1 MSSVNRRY
9 FESLMADRRMSLRAL
24 AQKMDMG
31 HSQLSLTFS
40 GARRPQLDEAAQL
53 SQIFGEPLH
62 RVVEALGVTIA
73 PASGS
78 RVSVVGVVGGD
89 GTVTM
94 HQKGTVERTMAPEG
108 LSPDIV
114 AVQVRAPGSPL
125 DWIDGA
131 VFFCRPPDGVDAAS
145 LGRFCLVKVKD
156 GPAAVAGVRR
166 GYLDGSHNLVGPYAV
181 QNVALE
187 WASPILVTR
196 N

>member
-1 MSSVNRRY
+1 MSSVNRRH

-24 AQKMDMG
+24 AQKMGMG
-31 HSQLSLTFS
+31 HSQLSPTFS
-40 GARRPQLDEAAQL
+40 GTRRPQLDEAAQL

-94 HQKGTVERTMAPEG
+94 HPKGTVERTMAPEG
-108 LSPDIV
+108 LPPDV
-114 AVQVRAPGSPL
+114 AAVQVRAPGSPL
-125 DWIDGA
+125 DWIDGT
-131 VFFCRPPDGVDAAS
+131 VMFFRPADGVDSAS
-145 LGRFCLVKVKD
+145 LGRLCLVQIKD

-166 GYLDGSHNLVGPYAV
+166 GYLDGSHNLVGPYAM
-181 QNVALE
+181 QNATLE
-187 WASPILVTR
+187 RASPILITR
-196 N
+196 P

>member
-1 MSSVNRRY
+1 MSQVNRRY

-24 AQKMDMG
+24 AQKMGMG

-40 GARRPQLDEAAQL
+40 GTRRPQIDEAAQL

-94 HQKGTVERTMAPEG
+94 HPNGTVKRTMT
-108 LSPDIV
+108 PDGFPPDV
-114 AVQVRAPGSPL
+114 AAVQVRAPGSQL
-125 DWIDGA
+125 EWIDGT
-131 VFFCRPPDGVDAAS
+131 VMFFRPSDGVDSSS
-145 LGRFCLVKVKD
+145 LGRFCLVQVKD

-187 WASPILVTR
+187 WASPILIAR
-196 N
+196 P